1 MYFFCLYKNRM
12 EYQYTFNRAFN
23 GTLIIAGTALWLLK
37 RYNELADLKEE
48 NDLTTLQ
55 LLTKMPS
62 AFKSQTQMGAFKNFI
77 YPRNFLLTLPLSNKH
92 ACIYSQI
99 YSIFLTESHEFF

>member
-37 RYNELADLKEE
+37 GYNELADLKEE

-55 LLTKMPS
+55 LLTL
-62 AFKSQTQMGAFKNFI
+62 
-77 YPRNFLLTLPLSNKH
+77 PRSNKH